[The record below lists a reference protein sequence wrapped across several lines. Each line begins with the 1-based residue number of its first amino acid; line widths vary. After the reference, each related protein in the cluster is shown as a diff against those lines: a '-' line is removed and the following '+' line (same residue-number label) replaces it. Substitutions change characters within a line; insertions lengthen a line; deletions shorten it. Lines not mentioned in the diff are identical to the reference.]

1 MNFRDKRREDFI
13 TCPRC
18 GREYHPAEIFIPR
31 SFFGRPEDID
41 RTPSGKI
48 DIYDGPAMDLTEEYI
63 CDACGCEFEITA
75 SLSFKEKEKNRKLP
89 FEDIFSTPLEKKRLT
104 LFEE

>member
-1 MNFRDKRREDFI
+1 
-13 TCPRC
+13 
-18 GREYHPAEIFIPR
+18 
-31 SFFGRPEDID
+31 
-41 RTPSGKI
+41 
-48 DIYDGPAMDLTEEYI
+48 MDLTEEYI

-75 SLSFKEKEKNRKLP
+75 SLSFKAKQKNKKPP